1 MDCIVHGVKKSQ
13 TRMSDFHFHFH
24 ILCILITLLVSCVI
38 YIYVYIYIY
47 VFLLSVIILNEKFN
61 CSILFCEMYICVMA

>member
-24 ILCILITLLVSCVI
+24 MFCILITLLVSCVS
-38 YIYVYIYIY
+38 YTHTRTHSWFVVC
-47 VFLLSVIILNEKFN
+47 VFLLSVIILNEKFKLCTQVN
-61 CSILFCEMYICVMA
+61 